1 MMPHKVYHVAR
12 SARLILSAALLCCAS
27 AAFGQVS
34 GDVNGDGILN
44 LVDVTMIRDHLL
56 EKAPLTGS
64 ALTRADADGDGKV
77 RMADVVYVNT
87 HFYKPPVKNISGWIA
102 LPAGCPLSPT
112 GMKIIAPGGEA
123 AIDATWHFTGL
134 PAWNTGC
141 GQFVFVEDAAGS
153 STLMGYVDPSEV
165 STGTLILTPTHI
177 ALGLIAMHPA
187 CFNVDDRQRREILA
201 IARSNPDF
209 PTLVALITQALQT
222 NPTHLADYN
231 TFPQIF
237 ELAGAI
243 GNAAADAWTDSAAPG
258 AALGTQPG
266 LFAQVGRSGDPHLED
281 WLANGMTLVNPH
293 LLFYGVN
300 WGSASNQ
307 WTILRGKD
315 GVWQLIP
322 WGPAPDVRK
331 NVTLA
336 NGNYTVNVY
345 KGQGAFWSPDPT
357 QRAAAQANV
366 IKTILLGLD
375 TLAPP
380 GWNIAT
386 GILNNNEL
394 IERIATNPSQ
404 DKDALVSMWVA
415 LNLSS
420 GDDWFRVLKQI
431 VEMLINSGDYNGSGM
446 QKIAHLVYGMTDT
459 DGRALWRYFKAANS
473 WLDTLI
479 KVVKIYDILN
489 EFVPY
494 FAQVFFYQNQYV
506 YSIGVS
512 NGILTEGWK
521 RIPPTVVLT
530 ASTATPR
537 VNQSVSF
544 DATATTDDS
553 DPLANLYFRWD
564 YDGNGTWDTNWSKG
578 VAISNHSYST
588 VGRYCCIV
596 EARDSQSL
604 SAQASFWL
612 NVQPQPG
619 ASISINVT
627 PDTGS
632 WRLIGPAGFATLTGT
647 GDRTGG
653 SAITNCPAG
662 QYTLSCNDNV
672 AGYNPPPPE
681 TKNLASGGTIAF
693 NPTYTPKSGPNEI
706 TINLPGG
713 VPLVLVR
720 VPAGN
725 FQMGA
730 PVGERSS
737 YDIER
742 PVHTVTINYAF
753 YMGKFELTQRQWLA
767 VMGSWPDST
776 YNPPNYPQY
785 GLGDNYPAYFVS
797 WNDAQ
802 NFITALN
809 THITN
814 TGQGPATFRLPSEA
828 EWEYACRA
836 GTQTR
841 FFFGDS
847 LGADDY
853 GTDAPAGTLPGNRS
867 DYMWFWF
874 NCQGN
879 SNGAYGSKPV
889 GTKLPNQLGLYDMS
903 GNLWEWCQDWYHS
916 DYTGAPTNGSAW
928 ESPTGSYR
936 VVRGGPWDYDAH
948 HCRSATRYAYSP
960 DARFDYLGFRL
971 SRTP

>member
-1 MMPHKVYHVAR
+1 M
-12 SARLILSAALLCCAS
+12 SAFKSRNPIGLAILCAFWASVAALS
-27 AAFGQVS
+27 FGLAP
-34 GDVNGDGILN
+34 GDVNGDGIVN
-44 LVDVTMIRDHLL
+44 LIDSAMIRDHLL
-56 EKAPLTGS
+56 ERKSLTGA

-77 RMADVVYVNT
+77 RMADLVYVNN
-87 HFYKPPVKNISGWIA
+87 HFYKPPVKGISGWIA
-102 LPAGCPLSPT
+102 LPAGTPLSPT
-112 GMKIIAPGGEA
+112 GMKIIAAGGEA

-141 GQFVFVEDAAGS
+141 GQFVFVEDSAGS

-231 TFPQIF
+231 TFPQIY

-243 GNAAADAWTDSAAPG
+243 GNAAADAWTDSEAPG

-266 LFAQVGRSGDPHLED
+266 LFAQVGRSADPHLED

-300 WGSASNQ
+300 WGTASNQ

-315 GVWQLIP
+315 GVVQLIP
-322 WGPAPDVRK
+322 PAWAPDVRK

-336 NGNYTVNVY
+336 NGNYTVNIY
-345 KGQGAFWSPDPT
+345 KGQGAFWSSDPT

-380 GWNIAT
+380 GWNIGT

-394 IERIATNPSQ
+394 IERITTNPSQ

-420 GDDWFRVLKQI
+420 GDDWFRTLKNI
-431 VEMLINSGDYNGSGM
+431 VEKLIVHGGVYDGSGM

-479 KVVKIYDILN
+479 EVVKIYDVLN

-494 FAQVFFYQNQYV
+494 FVQVFFYQNQYV
-506 YSIGVS
+506 YSVGVN
-512 NGILTEGWK
+512 NGILSEGWK

-537 VNQSVSF
+537 VNQSVAF
-544 DATATTDDS
+544 DATGTTDDS
-553 DPLANLYFRWD
+553 DPLSNLYFRWD
-564 YDGNGTWDTNWSKG
+564 YDANGTWDTNWTKG
-578 VAISNHSYST
+578 VATSNHAYAT

-627 PDTGS
+627 PDAGS
-632 WRLIGPAGFATLTGT
+632 WRLVGPAGFATFTGT

-672 AGYNPPPPE
+672 VGYNPPPPE
-681 TKNLASGGTIAF
+681 TKTLASGGTIAF
-693 NPTYTPKSGPNEI
+693 TPNYVPESGPNEI
-706 TINLPGG
+706 TINLPGN

-720 VPAGN
+720 VPAGS
-725 FQMGA
+725 FQMGL

-737 YDIER
+737 EDWER
-742 PVHTVTINYAF
+742 PVHTVNIAYNF
-753 YMGKFELTQRQWLA
+753 YMGKYELTQRQWLA
-767 VMGSWPDST
+767 VMGSWPHTAPHS
-776 YNPPNYPQY
+776 Y
-785 GLGDNYPAYFVS
+785 GVGDNYPAYYIS
-797 WNDAQ
+797 WNDCQ
-802 NFITALN
+802 SFITALN

-814 TGQGPATFRLPSEA
+814 TGQGLASFRLPSEA

-847 LGADDY
+847 LSVGDTNED
-853 GTDAPAGTLPGNRS
+853 GPAGTLPGNRS
-867 DYMWFWF
+867 DYMWYWF
-874 NCQGN
+874 NYN
-879 SNGAYGSKPV
+879 TPTYGSKQV
-889 GTKLPNQLGLYDMS
+889 GTKLPNQFGLYDMS
-903 GNLWEWCQDWYHS
+903 GNVWEWCQDWYHT
-916 DYTGAPTNGSAW
+916 DYTGAPTDGSAW
-928 ESPTGSYR
+928 ESPIGSNR
-936 VVRGGPWDYDAH
+936 VVRGGDWDLNAYF
-948 HCRSATRYAYSP
+948 CRSADRFTFNPGNRYA
-960 DARFDYLGFRL
+960 DLGFRL
-971 SRTP
+971 LRTQ